1 MTDAEAR
8 SPLLPSPLRLSRR
21 GLLAGLAL
29 PPMLLQGCAPSGP
42 LSCGIRPQAEIPLRV
57 VDNIPLVEVRMNG
70 APATMVLDTGAERTV
85 LTESAARRVGLE
97 FDPRNIQRG
106 AGAGGVVT
114 SFAARVRR
122 MELAGLSIPDHPVLA
137 TPHALGSVAGTPI
150 DGLLP
155 ALVLSAF
162 DVDLDLPGR
171 KVTLY
176 GGTVCGDTPIPPWS
190 EPSISLP
197 ADFSRPPR
205 VNLRVRAGGQELRA
219 LLDTG
224 AQAITITARA
234 AAAAGVGPAELA
246 AGQPVMVR
254 GVGPQPVP
262 ARRVRL
268 PELQIGPET
277 GRNAPVIVTDSGM
290 DRIDMILGMDYLA
303 PRRLWLSYARQQA
316 FIMLQPRR

>member
-1 MTDAEAR
+1 MPRRSLAR
-8 SPLLPSPLRLSRR
+8 RH
-21 GLLAGLAL
+21 LLAGLAL
-29 PPMLLQGCAPSGP
+29 PALLQGCGPTAPV
-42 LSCGIRPQAEIPLRV
+42 SCGIRPQAEIPLRV
-57 VDNIPLVEVRMNG
+57 QDNIPLVEVRLNG
-70 APATMVLDTGAERTV
+70 APATLVLDTGAERTV
-85 LTESAARRVGLE
+85 LTDAAARRVGLE
-97 FDPRNIQRG
+97 FDARNIQRG
-106 AGAGGVVT
+106 AGAGGAVA

-137 TPHALGSVAGTPI
+137 TPHSLGSVAGTPI

-176 GGTVCGDTPIPPWS
+176 AGTVCGDTRIPDWQQAA
-190 EPSISLP
+190 ISLP

-205 VNLRVRAGGQELRA
+205 VNLRVRAGGAELVA

-224 AQAITITARA
+224 AQGITITGRA
-234 AAAAGVGPAELA
+234 AAAAGVGQAELE
-246 AGQPVMVR
+246 AGQPIMVR
-254 GVGPQPVP
+254 GVGPQPVQ

-277 GRNAPVIVTDSGM
+277 GRNVPVIVTDSGM

-316 FIMLQPRR
+316 FVMLQPRR

>member
-1 MTDAEAR
+1 MTEAADMPR
-8 SPLLPSPLRLSRR
+8 PLLARR
-21 GLLAGLAL
+21 RLLAGLAL
-29 PPMLLQGCAPSGP
+29 PPVLLQGCAPSGP
-42 LSCGIRPQAEIPLRV
+42 TACGIRPQAEIPLRMV
-57 VDNIPLVEVRMNG
+57 ANIPLVDVTLNG
-70 APATMVLDTGAERTV
+70 GPATMVLDTGAERTV
-85 LTESAARRVGLE
+85 LTEAAARRVGLE

-106 AGAGGVVT
+106 AGAGGIVT

-137 TPHALGSVAGTPI
+137 TPHPLGSIAGTPI

-171 KVTLY
+171 KATLY
-176 GGTVCGDTPIPPWS
+176 AGTVCGDTRIPPWPQS
-190 EPSISLP
+190 SISLP

-205 VNLRVRAGGQELRA
+205 VNLRVRAGGAELLA

-224 AQAITITARA
+224 AQGITITARA

-246 AGQPVMVR
+246 AGQPIMVR
-254 GVGPQPVP
+254 GVGPQAVQ

-277 GRNAPVIVTDSGM
+277 GRNVPVIVTDSGM

-316 FIMLQPRR
+316 FIMLKPRG

>member
-1 MTDAEAR
+1 MSQAQPR
-8 SPLLPSPLRLSRR
+8 
-21 GLLAGLAL
+21 L
-29 PPMLLQGCAPSGP
+29 PPTRRALGGMLAAFAVPPLLLQGCAPPGGAA
-42 LSCGIRPQAEIPLRV
+42 CGIRPQAEIPLRM
-57 VDNIPLVEVRMNG
+57 VDNIPLVEVRLNG
-70 APATMVLDTGAERTV
+70 APATLVLDSGAERTV
-85 LTESAARRVGLE
+85 LTEAAARRVGLE

-106 AGAGGVVT
+106 AGAGGIVS

-137 TPHALGSVAGTPI
+137 TPHPLGSVGGTPI

-162 DVDLDLPGR
+162 DVDLDMPGR

-176 GGTVCGDTPIPPWS
+176 GGTVCGDTAIPPWS
-190 EPSISLP
+190 EPSVSLP
-197 ADFSRPPR
+197 ADFSSPPR
-205 VNLRVRAGGQELRA
+205 VHLRVRAGGTELRA

-224 AQAITITARA
+224 AQGITMTTRA
-234 AAAAGVGPAELA
+234 ANAAGVGAAEIA

-262 ARRVRL
+262 ARFVRV

-277 GRNAPVIVTDSGM
+277 GRNTRVIVTDSGM

-303 PRRLWLSYARQQA
+303 ARRLWISYARQQA

>member
-1 MTDAEAR
+1 MTEAEAR
-8 SPLLPSPLRLSRR
+8 APRRLSRR
-21 GLLAGLAL
+21 RFPMLLAGIAL
-29 PPMLLQGCAPSGP
+29 PPALLQGCAPTGP

-57 VDNIPLVEVRMNG
+57 VDNIPLVDVRLNG

-85 LTESAARRVGLE
+85 LTEAAARRVGLQ

-137 TPHALGSVAGTPI
+137 TPHSLGSVGGTPV

-171 KVTLY
+171 KITLY
-176 GGTVCGDTPIPPWS
+176 AGTVCGDTIIPPWS
-190 EPSISLP
+190 EPFISLP

-205 VNLRVRAGGQELRA
+205 VNLRVRAGDQELRA

-234 AAAAGVGPAELA
+234 AATAGVGPAELE

-254 GVGPQPVP
+254 GVGPQPVQ

-277 GRNAPVIVTDSGM
+277 RRNTPVIVTDSGM

>member
-1 MTDAEAR
+1 MTGQAEAVPR
-8 SPLLPSPLRLSRR
+8 RLLPALFAPLLLPS
-21 GLLAGLAL
+21 LLIACESPVGRN
-29 PPMLLQGCAPSGP
+29 
-42 LSCGIRPQAEIPLRV
+42 CGIRPQAEIPLRV
-57 VDNIPLVEVRMNG
+57 VDNIPLVDVRLNG

-137 TPHALGSVAGTPI
+137 TPHSLGSVGGTPI

-171 KVTLY
+171 KITLY
-176 GGTVCGDTPIPPWS
+176 AGTVCGDTIIPPWS
-190 EPSISLP
+190 EPFISLP

-224 AQAITITARA
+224 AQGITITARA
-234 AAAAGVGPAELA
+234 AASAGVGPAELE
-246 AGQPVMVR
+246 AGQPIMVR
-254 GVGPQPVP
+254 GVGPTPVQ

-277 GRNAPVIVTDSGM
+277 GRNTPVIVTDSGM

-303 PRRLWLSYARQQA
+303 HRRLWLSYARQQA